1 MTTTTT
7 RVLHWKVN
15 ITGAVVA
22 VAKAATTTTTVS
34 FGLFLPRNHFFK
46 VEKLSHTVCL
56 SQRAMRSKERERER
70 EDKINEIISYDCY
83 CGRCCFGCGGGFKK

>member
-22 VAKAATTTTTVS
+22 VAKAATTTTVS

-56 SQRAMRSKERERER
+56 SQRAMRSKERERE
-70 EDKINEIISYDCY
+70 KT
-83 CGRCCFGCGGGFKK
+83 K